1 MEKKFTIGKLI
12 IYVLVLLCML
22 ITLYPIVYIL
32 SMSLSG
38 SAHILKQDIWLLPK
52 DFSFESYKLL
62 FKESAIWVAYYNTIK
77 YTVLGTV
84 VGLSGTVALAYAVSQ
99 KTFRYRRIVIWYMMF
114 TMFFSGG
121 MVPLYVLINQ
131 LNMINTPW
139 AIVLPGAINAWNMVI
154 ARTYLTTLPA
164 SLVESARL
172 DGASEFTVLW
182 RIIVPIAKP
191 IIAVLALYL
200 IVGYWNTY
208 FTAVLYLEDIKL
220 QPLQNYLHTLLYTSD
235 FSGTSGAS
243 LQVEM
248 LKYSSIVIAMFP
260 IMCIYPFFQKYFVK
274 GIMVGS
280 IKE

>member
-1 MEKKFTIGKLI
+1 
-12 IYVLVLLCML
+12 ML

-38 SAHILKQDIWLLPK
+38 SAHLLKQDIWLFPK